1 MKISFVKDENNLQ
14 LKKMFENNVNLKE
27 LHVDVYPDN
36 PLSPSTAFMLLF
48 RTSEKNATVS
58 IENDRIVFM
67 RNDKYKSYFMNLLF
81 SEISECYYKNLE
93 SCFEFVLNIRNIYYR
108 ITIFN

>member
-14 LKKMFENNVNLKE
+14 LKKMLENNVNLKE
-27 LHVDVYPDN
+27 LHVDIYPDN
-36 PLSPSTAFMLLF
+36 PLSPSATFMLLF

-58 IENDRIVFM
+58 IENDRIIFM

-81 SEISECYYKNLE
+81 SEISECYYKDLE
-93 SCFEFVLNIRNIYYR
+93 SYFEFVLNIRNIYYR